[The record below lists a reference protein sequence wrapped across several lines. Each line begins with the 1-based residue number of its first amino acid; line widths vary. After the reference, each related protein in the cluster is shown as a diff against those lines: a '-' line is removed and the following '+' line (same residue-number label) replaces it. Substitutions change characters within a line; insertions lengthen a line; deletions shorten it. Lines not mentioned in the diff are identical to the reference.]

1 MPEIRVATTQ
11 FAARGDDLQA
21 NIATAEAEQRIRY
34 IRNKIPELKFHKA
47 PDTLADWEQML
58 LMSSSTHNIIANSS
72 FSWWS
77 AYLNNYENKV
87 VCYPNKWFGKKLAH
101 NNTKDMFIKN
111 WNCINISS

>member
-1 MPEIRVATTQ
+1 M
-11 FAARGDDLQA
+11 
-21 NIATAEAEQRIRY
+21 
-34 IRNKIPELKFHKA
+34 
-47 PDTLADWEQML
+47 
-58 LMSSSTHNIIANSS
+58 ANST